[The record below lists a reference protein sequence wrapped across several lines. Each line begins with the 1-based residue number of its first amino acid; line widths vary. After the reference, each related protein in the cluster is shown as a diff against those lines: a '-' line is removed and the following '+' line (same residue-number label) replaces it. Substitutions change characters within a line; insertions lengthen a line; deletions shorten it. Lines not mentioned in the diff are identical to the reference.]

1 LANNFLQI
9 LHQLGKR
16 SQSLLKPNNNK
27 TRLTTAKLFVGV
39 EVWEATLF
47 PFLCKIASEREKK
60 GKTSTFFFLDMTALL
75 VLMNKDFLEVVWPG
89 REVRANIIC
98 DAEYPVVVT
107 YNSTSMQLRATF
119 SCLAVGFNNQLVVSA
134 NQTLFSP
141 LVSADPH

>member
-1 LANNFLQI
+1 MIVTLLLQGPVTRVTFAGNIAKGKQPDSKKILANNFLQI

-16 SQSLLKPNNNK
+16 AQSLLKPNNNK

-75 VLMNKDFLEVVWPG
+75 FLLNKDFLEVVWPG

-98 DAEYPVVVT
+98 DAEYPVT
-107 YNSTSMQLRATF
+107 W
-119 SCLAVGFNNQLVVSA
+119 
-134 NQTLFSP
+134 
-141 LVSADPH
+141 